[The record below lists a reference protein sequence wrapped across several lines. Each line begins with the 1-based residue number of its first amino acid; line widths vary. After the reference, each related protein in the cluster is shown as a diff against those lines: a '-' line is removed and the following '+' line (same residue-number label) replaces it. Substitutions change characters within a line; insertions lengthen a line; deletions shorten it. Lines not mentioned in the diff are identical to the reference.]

1 MYSSD
6 FKTLAREYTWLTIR
20 LRSPWVL
27 SLISVK
33 ALGHPTRQRCGSW
46 GLPPLGAQYSLCL
59 LKF

>member
-20 LRSPWVL
+20 RRSPVINTLW
-27 SLISVK
+27 
-33 ALGHPTRQRCGSW
+33 GMPRPQCEPT
-46 GLPPLGAQYSLCL
+46 YSLCL